1 LQAFSVIVLWERGG
15 EGWLSGVDRLDL
27 LRLGRSD
34 PLGIAGWAFDS
45 MTGKGGGNKFFQ
57 TFHRGLLKVR
67 RELSW
72 SGKSSSRE
80 NSHLSGRIY
89 R

>member
-15 EGWLSGVDRLDL
+15 EGWLSGVDLLDL
-27 LRLGRSD
+27 LRLGRSG

-45 MTGKGGGNKFFQ
+45 MTDKRGGNEFFQ
-57 TFHRGLLKVR
+57 IFHRGLLKVR
-67 RELSW
+67 RELSR

-80 NSHLSGRIY
+80 ILYLSGQICH
-89 R
+89 